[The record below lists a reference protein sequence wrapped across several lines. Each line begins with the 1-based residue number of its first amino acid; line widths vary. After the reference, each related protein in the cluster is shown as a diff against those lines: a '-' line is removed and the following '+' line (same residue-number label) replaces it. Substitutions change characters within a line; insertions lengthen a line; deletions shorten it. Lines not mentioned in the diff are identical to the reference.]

1 MRFWLRYALVVGIPA
16 AGIVGL
22 MAVGR
27 RIHPGGPARG
37 AAPTPH
43 AGPGSL
49 ALPDLGV
56 LLLQVGVI
64 LLATR
69 LAGRVFARMGQPR
82 VVGEMAAGILLGPSL
97 FGWMAPRL
105 SAAVFPAASLG
116 FLNTLCQIGLV
127 LFMFLVG
134 IELDVGRLRGRGHAA
149 VTTSHASILA
159 PFFFGILL
167 AFPFYRRLA
176 PPGVPFASFAL
187 FLAAA
192 MSVTAFP
199 VLARILTERRMQH
212 TSVGTVALAC
222 AAVDD
227 VSAWCILAGV
237 IVAARAGRDFLPFWR
252 TVGGS
257 ALFVLIMVT
266 AGRRAFRGFGRS
278 YARKGSLSPDTFALA
293 LLSAIAAAWISE
305 EIGIHALFGAFLAG
319 AVMPRESGFARAI
332 THRLED
338 LVVIVLLPLFFAFTG
353 LRTSLRL
360 LAGPELWLA
369 GALVLLCAI
378 AGKFGGSTIAARAC
392 GMPWREAAGV
402 GILMNT
408 RGLMELVILN
418 VGLEIGV
425 LTPALFT
432 MMVLMA
438 LVTTVMTS
446 PLLAWIYRPEESSAA
461 RVTSREENSS

>member
-1 MRFWLRYALVVGIPA
+1 MRFWLKYGLIVGIPA
-16 AGIVGL
+16 AGIVALLRIG
-22 MAVGR
+22 A
-27 RIHPGGPARG
+27 RIHPAGQAAGWRPPH
-37 AAPTPH
+37 AAP
-43 AGPGSL
+43 GPFS
-49 ALPDLGV
+49 LPDVGT
-56 LLLQVGVI
+56 LLLQVGVV

-69 LAGRVFARMGQPR
+69 LAGRLFSRLGQPR

-97 FGWMAPRL
+97 LGWVAPKL
-105 SAAVFPAASLG
+105 SAAIFPPASLG
-116 FLNTLCQIGLV
+116 FLSALCQIGLV

-134 IELDVGRLRGRGHAA
+134 IELDPGHLRGRGEAA

-167 AFPFYRRLA
+167 AFAFYRVLA

-199 VLARILTERRMQH
+199 VLARILTERRLQR

-227 VSAWCILAGV
+227 VTAWCILAGV

-257 ALFVLIMVT
+257 ALFVLVMLT

-278 YARKGSLSPDTFALA
+278 FARKGSLSPDTFALA
-293 LLSAIAAAWISE
+293 LLCAIASAWVSE

-332 THRLED
+332 TQRLED
-338 LVVIVLLPLFFAFTG
+338 LVVVVLLPLFFAFTG

-360 LAGPELWLA
+360 LAGPGLWVA

-392 GMPWREAAGV
+392 GMPWREAASVGV
-402 GILMNT
+402 LMNT

-425 LTPALFT
+425 LTPAMFA
-432 MMVLMA
+432 MMVMMA

-446 PLLAWIYRPEESSAA
+446 PILDRIYRAEERPGAA
-461 RVTSREENSS
+461 LTSLGENSS